1 VNTTI
6 TNVGA
11 ASVATAEGVSLQP
24 ATSGILVTGAH
35 QARLAAP
42 AVATSGV
49 VLQPSVPYVPG
60 DRIATETWRPARVGS
75 GYAPDGGNIAG
86 NVVTAEPVTAHGC
99 SSRWQRVTVAPV
111 PLTKAAA
118 VAALE
123 KASEAIREARQASGK
138 SAVCTAAQWA
148 RFEAA
153 SASAIVEIAFLLNV
167 IAPNAP
173 VYSHFTAD
181 PAEFD
186 LMTAR

>member
-1 VNTTI
+1 MNTTI
-6 TNVGA
+6 ITNQPAPVAVAPANSGKGYDTPVDKQQVYVPAAVWQGHPDAGGGGPTVSVEEALELGA
-11 ASVATAEGVSLQP
+11 IPGTIDLSAGTAEWPQ
-24 ATSGILVTGAH
+24 
-35 QARLAAP
+35 RFF
-42 AVATSGV
+42 
-49 VLQPSVPYVPG
+49 
-60 DRIATETWRPARVGS
+60 
-75 GYAPDGGNIAG
+75 APD
-86 NVVTAEPVTAHGC
+86 P
-99 SSRWQRVTVAPV
+99 
-111 PLTKAAA
+111 KAAA

-153 SASAIVEIAFLLNV
+153 SASAIAEIAFLLNV

-173 VYSHFTAD
+173 VYSHFTAA